1 MLANRVKETT
11 STTGTGS
18 FTTTGAFTG
27 FQTFNTAFGLN
38 KRFLYWAENSTDNEW
53 ETGVGYLSASTTLVR
68 ETVLDNH
75 LGTAAAINFTTAPK
89 LFCASNENII
99 NKIQNKNAL
108 INGNFDI
115 WQRGTTQSVSGY
127 GSDDRWYNGANG
139 STLVNSRQ
147 AFTVGQTDVLGNPKY
162 YSRTVVTS
170 SAGAGNFVYKSQKIE
185 AVAIF
190 SGETVTL
197 SFEAKADASKNMAI
211 EFYQDFGSGGSAAVS
226 AIGSQ
231 LIALTTSW
239 QKFEVTVDIP
249 SISGKTVGT
258 SSNLALLFWFDC
270 GSTYAA
276 RSASLGQQNGT
287 FEVSKVKVE
296 EGAIATP
303 FEQRSFDEELVL
315 CQRYYEKSFA
325 IGTPPSA
332 TQPNNQRA
340 GYIHNG
346 TDANAR
352 SNFKVVKR
360 GIPTITL
367 WDAAPVI
374 GATNLWHFINSSNVW
389 ATSTATVA
397 NVVDDRGFN
406 GKATGTG
413 IVARDSTLVKGHWEA
428 DAEL

>member
-75 LGTAAAINFTTAPK
+75 LGTTAAINFTTAPK

-115 WQRGTTQSVSGY
+115 WQRQVTQSVSGY

-147 AFTVGQTDVLGNPKY
+147 AFTIGQTDVLGNPKY
-162 YSRTVVTS
+162 YSRIVVTS

-185 AVAIF
+185 AVATF

-258 SSNLALLFWFDC
+258 NSNLALLFWFDC

-287 FEVSKVKVE
+287 FEVSKIKVE

-303 FEQRSFDEELVL
+303 FEQRSLEEELAL
-315 CQRYYEKSFA
+315 CQRYYEKSYNLDDEPGKVSVNGWAGNISPSTAVSDTLMKIPFKVTKRAVPTIVTYSPLSGDSGNMLDTTVGNRATNVAA
-325 IGTPPSA
+325 IGQGSCNIRNDA
-332 TQPNNQRA
+332 T
-340 GYIHNG
+340 
-346 TDANAR
+346 TTAN
-352 SNFKVVKR
+352 KLHTV
-360 GIPTITL
+360 
-367 WDAAPVI
+367 
-374 GATNLWHFINSSNVW
+374 HF
-389 ATSTATVA
+389 T
-397 NVVDDRGFN
+397 
-406 GKATGTG
+406 
-413 IVARDSTLVKGHWEA
+413 A